1 MNKVEEII
9 VNNKKIVE
17 ESKKKIPTEILKNN
31 AFDYR
36 STVSSKYDFQDMLNK
51 NRCSLICEYKVA
63 SPSRGHISNLSLE
76 DIIGIYEKTP
86 VDAISILTEN
96 LYFNSNLKNL
106 KEAKKYTSKALLRKD
121 FIIDE
126 YMIYEAAVNDASC
139 VLLIEGICPDIEGY
153 LNICH
158 ELGMDA
164 IVECHSIRDILNIE
178 EYNPPIIGVNNR
190 NLKDFSINL
199 ETTKKL
205 KEYVPNYMISE
216 SGVNNTDNAKQLKDY
231 GADGIL
237 IGSSVLESNDKEI
250 ISSYIRNLRRAL
262 EN

>member
-1 MNKVEEII
+1 MNKIQEII
-9 VNNKKIVE
+9 NNKINIVE
-17 ESKKKIPTEILKNN
+17 ESKKKITAEEIKKM

-36 STVSSKYDFQDMLNK
+36 STFSSRYEFQDILK
-51 NRCSLICEYKVA
+51 EKRCNLICEYKVA

-76 DIIGIYEKTP
+76 EIIRIYEKAP

-96 LYFNSNLKNL
+96 LYFNSNLNNL

-121 FIIDE
+121 FFIDE
-126 YMIYEAAVNDASC
+126 YMIYEAALNDASC
-139 VLLIEGICPDIEGY
+139 ILLIEGICPDIENY
-153 LNICH
+153 LNISY

-164 IVECHSIRDILNIE
+164 IVECHSINDVLNIE

-190 NLKDFSINL
+190 NLNDFSINL

-205 KEYVPNYMISE
+205 REYIANYMISE
-216 SGVNNTDNAKQLKDY
+216 SGVNDADDAEKLKNY

-237 IGSSVLESNDKEI
+237 IGSSILESNDKEI
-250 ISSYIRNLRRAL
+250 ISSYINKLHMVL
-262 EN
+262 DN